1 MSNIG
6 KVDEFLTNSK
16 VFYLATVDGD
26 KPKCRPLGFHLLDDD
41 RIYFGVGTFKNV
53 YKQLE
58 VNPNLEIVAF
68 DGERFLRYFGKAVL
82 EDNESIVNKAFDLM
96 PEIAEVYKSNGWQM
110 GIFYVDDA
118 TAEFRNMFE
127 AEETFTFKY

>member
-1 MSNIG
+1 MSDIS
-6 KVDEFLTNSK
+6 KVDEFLTNAK

-26 KPKCRPLGFHLLDDD
+26 QPKCRPLGFHLLDDGK
-41 RIYFGVGTFKNV
+41 IYFGVDTFKNV

-58 VNPNLEIVAF
+58 VNPKLEIVAF
-68 DGERFLRYFGKAVL
+68 DGERFLRYFGTAVL
-82 EDNESIVNKAFDLM
+82 EDNEDIVNKAFDLM
-96 PEIAEVYKSNGWQM
+96 PEIAEVYKSNGWKM